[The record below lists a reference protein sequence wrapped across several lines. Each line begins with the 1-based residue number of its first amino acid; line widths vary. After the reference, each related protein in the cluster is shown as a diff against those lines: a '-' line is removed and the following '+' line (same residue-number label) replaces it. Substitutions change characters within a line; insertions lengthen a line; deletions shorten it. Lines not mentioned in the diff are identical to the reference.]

1 MEIDDTKNIIKHYAF
16 LTSAIG
22 DCAVSGSSKIVHVV
36 IATVFNIYVK
46 TVVAVNAKTVDAYL
60 ANNISFCHR
69 WMATV

>member
-1 MEIDDTKNIIKHYAF
+1 MEIEDMTNIIKHYVF

-36 IATVFNIYVK
+36 IATIFNVYVK
-46 TVVAVNAKTVDAYL
+46 TVVAINAKTVDADL

-69 WMATV
+69 WMAAV

>member
-1 MEIDDTKNIIKHYAF
+1 MTITNIIKHYVL
-16 LTSAIG
+16 LTSTIG
-22 DCAVSGSSKIVHVV
+22 DCAVSGSSKIVHIV

-46 TVVAVNAKTVDAYL
+46 AVVAVNAKTVDADL